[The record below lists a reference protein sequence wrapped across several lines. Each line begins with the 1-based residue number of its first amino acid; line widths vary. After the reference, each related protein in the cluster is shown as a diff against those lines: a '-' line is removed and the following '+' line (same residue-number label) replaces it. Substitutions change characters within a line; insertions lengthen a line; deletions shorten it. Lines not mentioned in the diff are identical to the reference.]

1 MSKVK
6 RLLLSV
12 GVNFSVVNSFQKY
25 QWSGKKGVCENLVN
39 SFLNDQYLTIFKMN
53 FLEIFKK

>member
-25 QWSGKKGVCENLVN
+25 QWSWKKGVCENLAN